1 MFKFKR
7 IESNS
12 GLKFDHSWRRSLRIG
27 AVTVFEA
34 VRLVAYSP
42 DDVRLVYLRGVVLD
56 EEYQKRLSRLGHD
69 STTTMLMYLLTIMW
83 LSLYVILD
91 KIFRK
96 EYVISNAEHDT
107 KWYKKWPFAAD
118 QFASVKRNR
127 KLKQL
132 GL

>member
-12 GLKFDHSWRRSLRIG
+12 GLKFDHRWRRSLRIG

-56 EEYQKRLSRLGHD
+56 EEYQKRLSGLGHD

-91 KIFRK
+91 KI
-96 EYVISNAEHDT
+96 
-107 KWYKKWPFAAD
+107 
-118 QFASVKRNR
+118 
-127 KLKQL
+127 
-132 GL
+132 

>member
-12 GLKFDHSWRRSLRIG
+12 GLEFDHRWRRAIKIG
-27 AVTVFEA
+27 AVSVFEA

-42 DDVRLVYLRGVVLD
+42 EDTRLVYLRGVVLD
-56 EEYQKRLSRLGHD
+56 EEYQKRLSRLGH
-69 STTTMLMYLLTIMW
+69 SSTTMLMHLLTIMW
-83 LSLYVILD
+83 LSLYVILG

-96 EYVISNAEHDT
+96 ESVIKNAEHDT
-107 KWYKKWPFAAD
+107 KWHKKWPFVAD
-118 QFASVKRNR
+118 QFASVKRNK

-132 GL
+132 GI